1 MSSMMRMPANEACY
15 LDLPIDGNKI
25 NFASPSKLTL
35 EKFCQK
41 KKKKTPR
48 EVHPHTINYSKK
60 DLPLPMPRL
69 NYLFM

>member
-41 KKKKTPR
+41 KTLEKSIFIPL
-48 EVHPHTINYSKK
+48 TIAKRTCPC
-60 DLPLPMPRL
+60 LCPG
-69 NYLFM
+69 